1 MSFQEDEDDLTDSD
15 EEEDKPRKENI
26 KWKKA
31 IVKDLAS
38 LDKGDA
44 TVKRR
49 HSISKCETVIVRDDT
64 SEVGLARSSGRGTNC
79 SSNTVTPTLNLS
91 LCEVGHIRSVL
102 VRAETEVS
110 PATANSYDFI
120 SETVMILL
128 KIYLTD

>member
-1 MSFQEDEDDLTDSD
+1 M
-15 EEEDKPRKENI
+15 
-26 KWKKA
+26 
-31 IVKDLAS
+31 KDLAS
-38 LDKGDA
+38 LDNGDA
-44 TVKRR
+44 KVKRR
-49 HSISKCETVIVRDDT
+49 HSISKCETVIVSDDT
-64 SEVGLARSSGRGTNC
+64 NEVGLARSSGRGTSC

-128 KIYLTD
+128 KIHLCS